1 MKKIV
6 ILGSTGSVGQQT
18 LSVIKLFPDE
28 FQVVGLTAGDNTKL
42 LLAQM
47 QEFQP
52 KFIGCKNLSMLPKE
66 SLIDNCQIL
75 SPEEMVQLD
84 EVSCVVAATVGTAA
98 LHPII
103 KAIKSGKDII
113 LSNKES
119 IVMAGALVTS
129 LAEKHNVSILPVD
142 SEPSA
147 IWQCLRGEDKEVSRL
162 IITASGGA
170 LRNKSLDDLYNVTP
184 EEALKHP
191 TWTMGKKI
199 TIDSATLMNKGFE
212 VIESKWLFNVPWDK
226 IEVVVH
232 HQSIIHSMVEFIDGS
247 VKAQISPPDMRLPI
261 HYALFYPKRVDN
273 PVIEK
278 FNPSV
283 TKSLT
288 FEELDRRKYPC
299 FDIAIEC
306 GTKGNTY
313 PSVLNAADE
322 VAVDLFLKN
331 QIKFTD
337 IPLLVESI
345 ISKHSPTPNPNIEEI
360 MMADAWARNLAG
372 EWKS

>member
-1 MKKIV
+1 MVKQRLV
-6 ILGSTGSVGQQT
+6 VLGSTGSIGRQT
-18 LSVIKLFPDE
+18 LDIVKTFPDKFE
-28 FQVVGLTAGDNTKL
+28 LIGLAAGKNYDL
-42 LLAQM
+42 LESQIE
-47 QEFQP
+47 EFQP
-52 KFIGCKNLSMLPKE
+52 KSVYCIEAPPS
-66 SLIDNCQIL
+66 
-75 SPEEMVQLD
+75 
-84 EVSCVVAATVGTAA
+84 
-98 LHPII
+98 II
-103 KAIKSGKDII
+103 KNKNIQLLAMEQMVCQPNVDIVMVATSGNSGLIPTIKALEKGITVCIANKEVIIMAGDLIKTISKKSG
-113 LSNKES
+113 
-119 IVMAGALVTS
+119 AL
-129 LAEKHNVSILPVD
+129 LLPVD

-147 IWQCLRGEDKEVSRL
+147 IWQCLRGEDKEISRL

-261 HYALFYPKRVDN
+261 HYALFYPKRVEN
-273 PVIEK
+273 PAIEK
-278 FNPSV
+278 FNASV

-288 FEELDRRKYPC
+288 FEELDHGRYPC

-306 GTKGNTY
+306 GTKGHTY

-345 ISKHSPTPNPNIEEI
+345 ISKHSPTPNPSIEEI